1 MSAISAKVATLLG
14 QTDDAVVEEAT
25 EIVTALAQRY
35 TRGNVWTADAPEV
48 PIEKVIVIAAA
59 RLAFITAQV
68 KKAPTF
74 PLG

>member
-35 TRGNVWTADAPEV
+35 TRGHVWTADAPEV